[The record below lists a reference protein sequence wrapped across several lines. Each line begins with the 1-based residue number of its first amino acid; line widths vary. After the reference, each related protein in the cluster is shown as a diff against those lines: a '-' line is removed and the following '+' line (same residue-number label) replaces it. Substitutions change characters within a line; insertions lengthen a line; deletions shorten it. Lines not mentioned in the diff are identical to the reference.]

1 MIRIL
6 AGLSILAA
14 LGFGAGTTFST
25 APVYL
30 PIAAIILAGV
40 LALSARLP
48 TIMSFLI
55 GLFALSFLLLG
66 AITAANE
73 AGFVPDVLV
82 PFLPPPHAALVAAA
96 LALVNYGVCFIPVV
110 RGVIDK
116 AAPYFEARE
125 SSELELGWF
134 GTWRMPE
141 RWIGLGLFAVIIVLN
156 VIQVYLTV
164 LFNYNNNKL
173 FTALQDK
180 DVATFWSAILTFS
193 IVAAIYIIRYM
204 FEYYLTELMRVH
216 WRRWLTKRYL
226 DEWLGNKTHYRMAL
240 QAGPTDNPDQRISE
254 DVRDFVAN
262 TTGFYVQI
270 FVTSLTLYA
279 FIQILWSISAQFPYR
294 IGGFDLSVIPGY
306 LVWMSLALAVIATM
320 VSHLIGRQ
328 LVGLNFRKQKVE
340 ADFRF
345 NLVRV
350 RENTEQI
357 ALLNGETTET
367 GGLMHRFA
375 AIFRITIDLA
385 IRQVKLGSW
394 VNGFGQAMNVLPLV
408 LLAPAY
414 FTNAAMKLGS
424 LTQTNQAFGQVMDSF
439 SFFINFYS
447 SIAEYKAILNR
458 LTTFDQA
465 IAKVEASRMQGI
477 GVEPGKDRGAL
488 STTDLAL
495 TLPDGRPLL
504 DKAALVFRR
513 GERTLVTGPSGS
525 GKTTLFRALSGIW
538 PFGSGRIEVPEGETV
553 MLLPQ
558 RPYMP
563 LGSLRA
569 ALAYPSPETAYPDD
583 ALRAALETVGLGHLD
598 DQLDRAENWT
608 NALSGG
614 EQQRVAIVRALLRK
628 PQWLFLDEA
637 TAALDEQAEAAV
649 YEALRRALPQTTI
662 VSIGHRSSLVALH
675 DRRIAIETEG
685 GTGRIADA
693 PLQAFGT
700 AG

>member
-14 LGFGAGTTFST
+14 LGFGAGALFG
-25 APVYL
+25 PVPAYL

-55 GLFALSFLLLG
+55 GLFALSFLVLG

-73 AGFVPDVLV
+73 ARVIPGVLV
-82 PFLPPPHAALVAAA
+82 PFLPPPHAALVAAV
-96 LALVNYGVCFIPVV
+96 LAVVNFGICFIPVI
-110 RGVIDK
+110 RSVIDM
-116 AAPYFEARE
+116 AAPYFEERE
-125 SSELELGWF
+125 SSDLELGRF

-141 RWIGLGLFAVIIVLN
+141 RWIGLGLFGIIVILN

-164 LFNYNNNKL
+164 LFNYNNN
-173 FTALQDK
+173 TIYTSLQEK
-180 DVATFWSAILTFS
+180 DTSMFWTGIATFS
-193 IVAAIYIIRYM
+193 IIAVFWISRSIL
-204 FEYYLTELMRVH
+204 EYYLTQVMQVH
-216 WRRWLTKRYL
+216 WRRWLTRHYIRQ
-226 DEWLGNKTHYRMAL
+226 WLGEKTHYRLGLNASL
-240 QAGPTDNPDQRISE
+240 TDNPDQRISE
-254 DVRDFVAN
+254 DVDDFVS
-262 TTGFYVQI
+262 TTVGFYLQI

-279 FIQILWSISAQFPYR
+279 FIQILWSISAQFPYSVA
-294 IGGFDLSVIPGY
+294 GFDLSVIPGY
-306 LVWMSLALAVIATM
+306 LVWISLALAVVATAL
-320 VSHLIGRQ
+320 SHLIGRP
-328 LVGLNFRKQKVE
+328 LVGLNFRKQRVE

-357 ALLNGETTET
+357 ALLDGEPTEER
-367 GGLMHRFA
+367 GLMHRFS
-375 AIFRITIDLA
+375 AIFRITLDLA
-385 IRQVKLGSW
+385 VRQMKLSSW
-394 VNGFGQAMNVLPLV
+394 VNGFGQAMNILPLV

-424 LTQTNQAFGQVMDSF
+424 MTQTSQAFGQVIDSF

-447 SIAEYKAILNR
+447 AIAKYKSVLNR
-458 LTTFDQA
+458 LTSFDHA
-465 IAKVEASRMQGI
+465 IAKANAERAAGI
-477 GVEPGKDRGAL
+477 EIDAREQTGTVATRDLEVRLPTGK
-488 STTDLAL
+488 
-495 TLPDGRPLL
+495 PLF
-504 DKAALVFRR
+504 DKVAVAFRR

-525 GKTTLFRALSGIW
+525 GKTTLFRALAGIW
-538 PFGSGRIEVPEGETV
+538 PFGSGRIEVPKGESV

-569 ALAYPSPETAYPDD
+569 ALAYPLPESAYPDD
-583 ALRAALETVGLGHLD
+583 VLRAALDTVGLGHLD
-598 DQLDRAENWT
+598 DQLDRAENWA